1 MTKDKILTIIAFIS
15 IYFIWGSTYLC
26 VAIAVDEIPPFL
38 MAGVRFVIA
47 AVLIVGLYYLFEKGP
62 RPSQK
67 QLLNSFLAGI
77 MFLALGN
84 GGMTWVLQYL
94 DSGLTAMIVS
104 AQPLVLVLMMWFLDK
119 KPLPLMTFVGI
130 FLGILG
136 MYFLISQDQIVQ
148 SDNQSLGIVIILF
161 TIFIWGVASIFVS
174 KVELPKSLMLNSG
187 IQMITG
193 GLFLI
198 LASVLVEN
206 PFDVN
211 WFDLKSKTWFSLW
224 YLIIFGSIVAF
235 SSFNYLLRTVSP
247 EKVSTSTYIN
257 PIVALILGYYFR
269 NEIITNQSIIASL
282 ILLTGVYFINVN
294 KKKI

>member
-1 MTKDKILTIIAFIS
+1 LCIA
-15 IYFIWGSTYLC
+15 L
-26 VAIAVDEIPPFL
+26 AIEEIPPFL
-38 MAGVRFVIA
+38 LSGVRFLIA
-47 AVLIVGLYYLFEKGP
+47 AILIGGLYFLFEKGP
-62 RPSQK
+62 QPNRK
-67 QLLNSFLAGI
+67 QVINSFLAGI
-77 MFLALGN
+77 MFLAVGN

-94 DSGLTAMIVS
+94 DSGLTAMMVS
-104 AQPLVLVLMMWFLDK
+104 AQPLILVLMMWVLDR
-119 KPLPLMTFVGI
+119 KPLPLMSFVGI

-136 MYFLISQDQIVQ
+136 MYFLINQDEIIQT
-148 SDNQSLGIVIILF
+148 DNQVIGIVVILF
-161 TIFIWGVASIFVS
+161 TLFMWGIASLFVS

-193 GLFLI
+193 GVFLLI
-198 LASVLVEN
+198 ASLIFERPSSV
-206 PFDVN
+206 D
-211 WFDLKSKTWFSLW
+211 WFNLTNTTWFSLW

-269 NEIITNQSIIASL
+269 NEIITNQSIVASL

-294 KKKI
+294 KKKV